1 MRRPTMT
8 AVAVAGLGVATLG
21 AAAGWAQHGHGHA
34 GRHHGPAGGE
44 EPHHRIQA
52 YQAEADRVITEGLG
66 FGMAFAADRNGYP
79 GPVHVLELRDR
90 LDLTPEQEAKVVALR
105 DAMFAVSH
113 PAAARLLQAEA
124 RLERLFAEA
133 RADDT
138 AVRAT
143 LAEVERARMEA
154 RAVHLLTHLQTRA
167 VLTEAQRRTYH
178 ELRWAPR

>member
-1 MRRPTMT
+1 MRRQTMT

-21 AAAGWAQHGHGHA
+21 AAAGWAQHGHGH
-34 GRHHGPAGGE
+34 GGAGGE

-90 LDLTPEQEAKVVALR
+90 LDLTSEQEAKVVALR
-105 DAMFAVSH
+105 DAMFAVSR
-113 PAAARLLQAEA
+113 PAAARLLEAET
-124 RLERLFAEA
+124 RLERLFAKA

-167 VLTEAQRRTYH
+167 VLTEAQRRAYH